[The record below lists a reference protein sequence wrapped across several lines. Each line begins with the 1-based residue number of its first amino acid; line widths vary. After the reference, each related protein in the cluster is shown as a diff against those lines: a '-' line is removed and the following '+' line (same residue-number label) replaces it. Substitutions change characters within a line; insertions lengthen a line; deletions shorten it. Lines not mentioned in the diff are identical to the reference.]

1 MCVNITLFL
10 MICVLPDWLQGVMFV
25 WLMDNFPLK
34 AESRFSIMEHGEQC
48 VIITGTEVMLWWC
61 AGN

>member
-1 MCVNITLFL
+1 
-10 MICVLPDWLQGVMFV
+10 MFV